1 MLRACVFG
9 FLILL
14 GQPLLAQDQEAV
26 TAEGGELR
34 VLDKLTGEV
43 VDLSLQSGDTAALGF
58 LSVTL
63 NACRYPSANPSGDAY
78 IDLFVTYRD
87 DPAPLF
93 DGWMLASSP
102 ALEAMDHPRYDI
114 WALRCITS

>member
-1 MLRACVFG
+1 MLRGIA
-9 FLILL
+9 LILSL
-14 GQPLLAQDQEAV
+14 CAAAGAAAQEEAV

-43 VDLSLQSGDTAALGF
+43 TDLSLQSGETNRLGF

-63 NACRYPSANPSGDAY
+63 RQCRYPAANPSGDAY
-78 IDLFVTYRD
+78 VEIFVTYRD
-87 DPAPLF
+87 DPTPLF

-114 WALRCITS
+114 WALRCMTS

>member
-1 MLRACVFG
+1 MLRACALFC
-9 FLILL
+9 FS
-14 GQPLLAQDQEAV
+14 LLALPAVAQDAV
-26 TAEGGELR
+26 TADGGELR
-34 VLDKLTGEV
+34 VLDKLNGEV
-43 VDLSLQSGDTAALGF
+43 VDLTLQTGETAKLGF

-63 NACRYPSANPSGDAY
+63 NACRYPAANPSGDAY

-87 DPAPLF
+87 DPIPLF

-114 WALRCITS
+114 WALRCMMS

>member
-1 MLRACVFG
+1 MLRAFVVFCASC
-9 FLILL
+9 FAL
-14 GQPLLAQDQEAV
+14 PVVAQEAV

-43 VDLSLQSGDTAALGF
+43 TDLSLQNGETDRLGF

-63 NACRYPSANPSGDAY
+63 RECRYPAANPAGDAY
-78 IDLFVTYRD
+78 VEVVVTYRD
-87 DPAPLF
+87 DPEPLF
-93 DGWMLASSP
+93 SGWMLASSP
-102 ALEAMDHPRYDI
+102 ALEAMDHPRYDV

>member
-1 MLRACVFG
+1 MLRVLTLSAAVCLPG
-9 FLILL
+9 F
-14 GQPLLAQDQEAV
+14 AMAQEAV
-26 TAEGGELR
+26 TATGGELR

-43 VDLSLQSGDTAALGF
+43 TDLKLQNGEIATLGF

-63 NACRYPSANPSGDAY
+63 NECRYPAANPSGDAF
-78 IDLFVTYRD
+78 IEIMVTYRD
-87 DPAPLF
+87 DPEPLF

-102 ALEAMDHPRYDI
+102 ALEAMDHARYDV

>member
-1 MLRACVFG
+1 MRYVAAILTTLY
-9 FLILL
+9 LIN
-14 GQPLLAQDQEAV
+14 PAAAQEAV
-26 TAEGGELR
+26 TAEGGEIR

-43 VDLSLQSGDTAALGF
+43 IDLSLQNGTTERLGF

-63 NACRYPSANPSGDAY
+63 NQCRYPAANPSGDAY
-78 IDLFVTYRD
+78 VEIYVTYRD
-87 DPAPLF
+87 DPEPLF
-93 DGWMLASSP
+93 NGWMLASSP